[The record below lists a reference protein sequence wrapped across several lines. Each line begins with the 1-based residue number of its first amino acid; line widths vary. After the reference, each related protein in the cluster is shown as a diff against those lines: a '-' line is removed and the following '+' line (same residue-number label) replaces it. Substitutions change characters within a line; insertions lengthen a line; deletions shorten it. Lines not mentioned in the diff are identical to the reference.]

1 MEYVGRDRARGLVEE
16 YDEKVSLLVLVTIYE
31 LLNLN
36 HIENPPQKHL
46 MLVSLHCL
54 LDC

>member
-1 MEYVGRDRARGLVEE
+1 MEYVGRDRARGVVEE
-16 YDEKVSLLVLVTIYE
+16 NDQKVLLLVLVTIYE

-36 HIENPPQKHL
+36 HIEKPPQKHL
-46 MLVSLHCL
+46 MLVSLDCL

>member
-1 MEYVGRDRARGLVEE
+1 MEYAGRDRARAVVEE
-16 YDEKVSLLVLVTIYE
+16 YDQKALVPVLVTIYE

-36 HIENPPQKHL
+36 HIEKPPQKHL

-54 LDC
+54 LNC